1 MYGLYTVNTCGGCNF
16 ARLATSFYGT
26 YRWSKSSFGI
36 LRHYIFTGK
45 RPQLI
50 PWKWWNKPHPNGY
63 GFVTFQTTENPI
75 SLFLR
80 KGNFLL
86 LLTFRIPILCNG
98 RFLFSC
104 FVQKPNVSRYII
116 QQYNG
121 IHFTEPEVFSLDK
134 EHPYPALS
142 MWMIE

>member
-1 MYGLYTVNTCGGCNF
+1 MGTLYYLYNIDLRNGRCKTSNIFLLCSFLCIHKQQRFLSYLFWSCNC
-16 ARLATSFYGT
+16 
-26 YRWSKSSFGI
+26 I
-36 LRHYIFTGK
+36 
-45 RPQLI
+45 
-50 PWKWWNKPHPNGY
+50 NGY
-63 GFVTFQTTENPI
+63 GFLTFQTTENPI

-121 IHFTEPEVFSLDK
+121 AEYILQNRKYSRWTKNIRIRLWVCE
-134 EHPYPALS
+134 
-142 MWMIE
+142 W